1 MQRLGSSRGLL
12 GNANGNMTDD
22 LMTPSQH
29 IVSSNSPAKE
39 IHEEFAMTCEYIMCK
54 MKMYLVYVGVLQT
67 TKTTANFA
75 T

>member
-1 MQRLGSSRGLL
+1 
-12 GNANGNMTDD
+12 MTDD

-54 MKMYLVYVGVLQT
+54 MKMYLVYVSSNDENDGEFRDISENNEKNNV
-67 TKTTANFA
+67 
-75 T
+75 